1 MRTARSKHSF
11 RSSPS
16 GTGRAGG
23 FSLLELLLVLVIIG
37 LIATMAGLSVSSG
50 RRPYE
55 VETAARQFVDIAE
68 YAMDE
73 AQLSGSDM
81 GVLLDYED
89 TRDGTVYSYQWLQRA
104 GDTWREAPFDE
115 DAYGRR
121 DLPANVSVVLEI
133 EEGTAE
139 LERRGAERQ
148 DGLPPTPQIVF
159 YASGEA
165 VPGIMTWVDTGTGEV
180 FWELEWD
187 LLGRFEMYP
196 RGNRDIDDEI

>member
-1 MRTARSKHSF
+1 MRTETSK
-11 RSSPS
+11 SPTWS
-16 GTGRAGG
+16 RPTVGRPGG

-50 RRPYE
+50 RRPYQI
-55 VETAARQFVDIAE
+55 ETAARQFVDIAE

-81 GVLLDYED
+81 GVLLDFED

-104 GDTWREAPFDE
+104 GDTWREAPFDA

-121 DLPANVSVVLEI
+121 ELPPNLAVVLEI
-133 EEGTAE
+133 EEDATQ
-139 LERRGAERQ
+139 LERRGEQRE
-148 DGLPPTPQIVF
+148 DGLPPPPQIVF

-165 VPGIMTWVDTGTGEV
+165 IPGIMTWVDTVSGEV
-180 FWELEWD
+180 FWEFEWD
-187 LLGRFEMYP
+187 LLGRFDMYP
-196 RGNRDIDDEI
+196 RGNRDIEDEN